1 MNCFGAAQD
10 VAVDGMAMDV
20 LPEDADRQF
29 YLRAPWKRI
38 IVMFAGPTRSLGKS
52 FIAAN
57 FAAVMASSGKR
68 KTTMAKLNRER
79 RLLER
84 RLEKKAKKDARKR
97 ASAHD
102 PGRLRTIV
110 SILAL
115 SDPATMENAGHR
127 DRGRHVPPRP
137 VARTAR
143 GRAPAPGRRHRADRL
158 GRAAEL
164 DATPRQR
171 RSSSDLTLRTED
183 SRCAS
188 VAARGRRPPP
198 RRCRPTSGSRRV
210 SARGASRRPLPRRP
224 NGAP

>member
-1 MNCFGAAQD
+1 MSGGGLVRGALRLLARPRQRR
-10 VAVDGMAMDV
+10 ARNSTTR
-20 LPEDADRQF
+20 ED
-29 YLRAPWKRI
+29 
-38 IVMFAGPTRSLGKS
+38 TH
-52 FIAAN
+52 
-57 FAAVMASSGKR
+57 ASTSKG
-68 KTTMAKLNRER
+68 KTTVAKLNRER
-79 RLLER
+79 RLPRASAGEEGQEGR
-84 RLEKKAKKDARKR
+84 EEKG
-97 ASAHD
+97 SAHD
-102 PGRLRTIV
+102 PGQLRTIV

-115 SDPATMENAGHR
+115 SDPATMENAGRR

-164 DATPRQR
+164 DATPPQR
-171 RSSSDLTLRTED
+171 RSRSDLTLRTED